1 MDDENINSSKMSI
14 SEIVARYNS
23 DNSFSLEKAI
33 PVNIITENKDIDG
46 TSIVVKNP
54 EGNCLIIKANNSFF
68 LVPRKD
74 YNFSTHQLNSLRP
87 FFYFQEYKRGKT
99 KEFII
104 QEPAQVSWTG
114 KDWKSEKSGT
124 LNFNKDSLSNLSE
137 DSTKQIEEYLAEINE
152 KNQEIEKLEEEKK
165 HIQQE
170 YQILQKKYK
179 SIQEEQEQRNNSDH
193 TRKQLHNELKTFKE
207 SILNQISDR
216 VKQEL
221 NHELNSCKVSRAEST
236 SDRVYQQVNYESE
249 DIKKLV
255 QEGISDYF
263 QQEIND
269 SSLSIHSIIKEELD
283 KYIQREFNVYLP
295 SFIEAIQEKFIY
307 NFCQESSKK
316 GGAIPSLIREINS
329 KLSSLLDRESKI
341 SEEINSN
348 EIRNIFIQE
357 NNNQLQFLQDSLAKI
372 NSRLSSISDISEKI
386 LEKQI
391 NENIAH
397 FSKESDIQL
406 NEIMTSLKRLRASFD
421 NLYELTLKI
430 NQQLDKNKNIG
441 FFVDQPI
448 STNNLEDDISLI
460 TTYKKHPEK
469 LLANA
474 TKVAA
479 TGESIEKKRAG
490 LKTPIIFTEA
500 NIHSY
505 WIVQEL
511 PLQDECFYLV
521 PKANL
526 IINDRI
532 YQTIEDIF
540 VCQNYFTRSSNKFE
554 LKEPAIVKLASDYEN
569 MWELVKP
576 GKLVFS

>member
-33 PVNIITENKDIDG
+33 PVNILTENKDIDG

-114 KDWKSEKSGT
+114 KDWKLGKSGT

-137 DSTKQIEEYLAEINE
+137 DSTKQIEEYLAAINE
-152 KNQEIEKLEEEKK
+152 KNQEIDKLEEEKK

-170 YQILQKKYK
+170 YQILQKKYQ
-179 SIQEEQEQRNNSDH
+179 SIQEEQEQRNDSD
-193 TRKQLHNELKTFKE
+193 RIKKQLHNELKTFKE

-216 VKQEL
+216 V
-221 NHELNSCKVSRAEST
+221 S
-236 SDRVYQQVNYESE
+236 QQVNYESE

-269 SSLSIHSIIKEELD
+269 LSLSMHGIIKEELD

-307 NFCQESSKK
+307 NFYQESSKK
-316 GGAIPSLIREINS
+316 VCSIPSLLREINS
-329 KLSSLLDRESKI
+329 KLSS
-341 SEEINSN
+341 
-348 EIRNIFIQE
+348 
-357 NNNQLQFLQDSLAKI
+357 
-372 NSRLSSISDISEKI
+372 ISEKI
-386 LEKQI
+386 PEKQI
-391 NENIAH
+391 NENVAH
-397 FSKESDIQL
+397 FSKESYIQL
-406 NEIMTSLKRLRASFD
+406 NEIMTSLKELRASFD

-430 NQQLDKNKNIG
+430 NQQLGKNKDIG

-448 STNNLEDDISLI
+448 
-460 TTYKKHPEK
+460 
-469 LLANA
+469 
-474 TKVAA
+474 
-479 TGESIEKKRAG
+479 
-490 LKTPIIFTEA
+490 
-500 NIHSY
+500 
-505 WIVQEL
+505 
-511 PLQDECFYLV
+511 
-521 PKANL
+521 
-526 IINDRI
+526 
-532 YQTIEDIF
+532 
-540 VCQNYFTRSSNKFE
+540 
-554 LKEPAIVKLASDYEN
+554 
-569 MWELVKP
+569 
-576 GKLVFS
+576 

>member
-33 PVNIITENKDIDG
+33 PVNILTENEDIDG

-68 LVPRKD
+68 LVPRKN

-87 FFYFQEYKRGKT
+87 FFYFQEYKKGKT
-99 KEFII
+99 TEFII
-104 QEPAQVSWTG
+104 QEAAQVSWTG
-114 KDWKSEKSGT
+114 KNWKSEKSGT

-137 DSTKQIEEYLAEINE
+137 DYPKKIEEYLAAINE
-152 KNQEIEKLEEEKK
+152 KNQEIKKLEEEKK
-165 HIQQE
+165 HIQQK
-170 YQILQKKYK
+170 YQILQKKYQ
-179 SIQEEQEQRNNSDH
+179 SIQEDQEKRNNSD
-193 TRKQLHNELKTFKE
+193 RIKKQLNNELKTFKE

-216 VKQEL
+216 V
-221 NHELNSCKVSRAEST
+221 S
-236 SDRVYQQVNYESE
+236 QQVNYESG

-283 KYIQREFNVYLP
+283 KYMQREFNVYLP
-295 SFIEAIQEKFIY
+295 SFIEAIQGKFIY

-316 GGAIPSLIREINS
+316 VGAIPSLLREINS

-348 EIRNIFIQE
+348 EIRDIFIQE

-372 NSRLSSISDISEKI
+372 NSRLSSISEKI
-386 LEKQI
+386 PEKQI
-391 NENIAH
+391 NENVAH
-397 FSKESDIQL
+397 FSKESYIQL
-406 NEIMTSLKRLRASFD
+406 NEIITSLKRLRASFD

-430 NQQLDKNKNIG
+430 NQQLGKNKDIG

-448 STNNLEDDISLI
+448 STNNLEDDISLTLI
-460 TTYKKHPEK
+460 KTYRKHPEK

-505 WIVQEL
+505 WIVQKL
-511 PLQDECFYLV
+511 PLQDDCFYLV

-554 LKEPAIVKLASDYEN
+554 LREPAIVKLASDSEN
-569 MWELVKP
+569 EWELVKA